1 MSVPTKGNTTSN
13 NSTPGGSF
21 RNQAHT
27 QNTGSGGLIVAQFT
41 MSNSVSYSSATY
53 GGVAMTQ
60 LYQINRSG
68 LGQRMAFFYL
78 ENPPTGSNT
87 LRVNFSG
94 SQWNPLSTHIR
105 SFTNSGGI
113 GNSLR
118 SGGVATPHNASLTVS
133 DDSLIMMTSCSI
145 NAITSQQIPTGT
157 NQSYTQHNTN
167 RQVATGAIS
176 SNAGHSAGS
185 IALTATATFGNISLD
200 RTEILGIGATPT
212 LTVSKTSLTG
222 FTYVEG
228 NGPSNE
234 VTFTVSGDDL
244 TANATATAPFDYE
257 VSLTSGGIF
266 TQDVT
271 ITQS

>member
-1 MSVPTKGNTTSN
+1 MATPTKGNTTTN
-13 NSTPGGSF
+13 NSTPGANF
-21 RNQAHT
+21 RNQSHN

-53 GGVAMTQ
+53 GGVAMTR

-113 GNSLR
+113 GNSSR
-118 SGGVATPHNASLTVS
+118 TGGSATPNTQNLTVS
-133 DDSLIMMTSCSI
+133 DDSLIMITSCSI
-145 NAITSQQIPTGT
+145 NAITTQQIPTGT

-185 IALTATATFGNISLD
+185 ISLRATATSGNISLD
-200 RTEILGIGATPT
+200 RVEIKGL
-212 LTVSKTSLTG
+212 
-222 FTYVEG
+222 
-228 NGPSNE
+228 
-234 VTFTVSGDDL
+234 
-244 TANATATAPFDYE
+244 
-257 VSLTSGGIF
+257 SGGGSTRRI
-266 TQDVT
+266 
-271 ITQS
+271 IIC